1 MEWSR
6 ALGLTKNADEDDLEE
21 GDTGWEKMDRAMEG
35 SQQTRSEIAG
45 WGRGRSKVLFV
56 LRD

>member
-1 MEWSR
+1 MERSR
-6 ALGLTKNADEDDLEE
+6 ALGLSKNADEEDLEV

-45 WGRGRSKVLFV
+45 WGRGRSEVLFV